1 MLRPGIE
8 MGCVRGFASAV
19 AGLMLAAGTALAA
32 SKDVGP
38 VNAGCDGLSK
48 DGAAWKSC
56 AAKLASAKHDAE
68 LFYAGYWLAK
78 NGSYREAL
86 DYLRQAENP
95 DERILTYIGFATR
108 KLGDVDGA
116 MRFYDRALAKN
127 PDYSVARAYMGE
139 GFLARGEPAKAVE
152 QLSEIEKRCGKAC
165 AEYADLT
172 GHIDAWRAGK
182 RS

>member
-1 MLRPGIE
+1 MQRSG
-8 MGCVRGFASAV
+8 RGMRQMRGLAGSV
-19 AGLMLAAGTALAA
+19 AMLALATGAAFAA

-38 VNAGCDGLSK
+38 ANATCDGLAK
-48 DGAAWKSC
+48 DSAAWKSC
-56 AAKLASAKHDAE
+56 AARLASAKHDAE

-78 NGSYREAL
+78 SGSYSEAL
-86 DYLRQAENP
+86 QYLRQAESP

-116 MRFYDRALAKN
+116 MVFYDRALTKN

-165 AEYADLT
+165 AEYADLAS
-172 GHIDAWRAGK
+172 HIDAWRAGN
-182 RS
+182 RG